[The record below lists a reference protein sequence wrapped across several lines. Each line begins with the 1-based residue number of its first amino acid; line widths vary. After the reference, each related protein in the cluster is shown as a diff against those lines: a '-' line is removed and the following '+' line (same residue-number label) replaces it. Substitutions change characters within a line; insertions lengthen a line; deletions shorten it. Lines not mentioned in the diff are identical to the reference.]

1 MNEVQKANKYIEENR
16 QKIVE
21 TFRNKYHLMAPV
33 GWIND
38 PNGFVY
44 FRGEYHLFYQF
55 YPYDSVWGPMH
66 WGHAKSKD
74 LINWEELPVA
84 LAPSEAYDIDG
95 CFSGTAV
102 VKDDKLYL
110 FYTGHVENSQIK
122 REVQCM
128 AVSEDGIHF
137 EKYKNN
143 PLIDESHIQGIAS
156 YEDFRDP
163 KIFEKDSKY
172 YMLVASQT
180 EDLRGQILMFVSEN
194 MLEWQFNSIL
204 LEGNETQG
212 IMWECPDVF
221 ELDGKDVLIMSP
233 IQMPKEG
240 YKYANRSSTVA
251 FIGEIDWTNGKLKV
265 DNYHEIDSGLDF
277 YAPQTCEN
285 SKGNRYLMA
294 WMQMWDRNMP
304 TNDLKHGWAGSMTLP
319 RRLFLENNYL
329 KQEPVMFSKEEVE
342 LHVKLSNQE
351 LTSESNLIQ
360 KINSVNYILIEVEPQ
375 NGGQVAI
382 NYGIENAGSFELIY
396 EVDDELLTINRESIG
411 YSIKGAESPILNS
424 RSLSVPL
431 KDGKLALKLFGDRSS
446 LEIFTHDGQ
455 TLTTT
460 FFEEQEIN
468 QLIIKTDSFVKV
480 NELVIYK
487 IITD

>member
-16 QKIVE
+16 HKVVE
-21 TFRNKYHLMAPV
+21 TFRNKYHLMAPT

-44 FRGEYHLFYQF
+44 FKGEYHVFYQF

-74 LINWEELPVA
+74 LITWEELPVA
-84 LAPSEAYDIDG
+84 LAPSEDYDIDG
-95 CFSGTAV
+95 CFSGTAI
-102 VKDDKLYL
+102 VKNDKLYL
-110 FYTGHVENSQIK
+110 FYTGHVENSEIK

-128 AVSEDGIHF
+128 AVSDDGIHF
-137 EKYKNN
+137 EKYDNN
-143 PLIDESHIQGIAS
+143 PLVDESHIQGIAS

-163 KIFEKDSKY
+163 KIFEREDNY

-180 EDLRGQILMFVSEN
+180 EDLRGQILMFVSKN
-194 MLEWQFNSIL
+194 MLDWQFNSIL
-204 LEGNETQG
+204 LEGNKTQG
-212 IMWECPDVF
+212 IMWECPDLF
-221 ELDGKDVLIMSP
+221 NLDGKDVLIMSP

-251 FIGEIDWTNGKLKV
+251 FIGEIDWAKGNLKV
-265 DNYHEIDSGLDF
+265 ENYHEIDGGLDF
-277 YAPQTCEN
+277 YAPQTCDN
-285 SKGNRYLMA
+285 PKGDRYLIA

-319 RRLFLENNYL
+319 RKLFLEDNYL
-329 KQEPVMFSKEEVE
+329 KQEPVMFSEEKMEERIKVT
-342 LHVKLSNQE
+342 NQE
-351 LTSESNLIQ
+351 ITSESNWVQ
-360 KINSVNYILIEVEPQ
+360 KINPVNVISMEVEPNDGSQ
-375 NGGQVAI
+375 LII
-382 NYGIENAGSFELIY
+382 NYGVGKKGSFQLVYQVE
-396 EVDDELLTINRESIG
+396 EELLTINRDSIG
-411 YSIKGAESPILNS
+411 HSIKGAESPILNS
-424 RSLSVPL
+424 RSVPVPL

-446 LEIFTHDGQ
+446 LEIFTHDGR

-460 FFEEQEIN
+460 FFEEEEIN
-468 QLIIKTDSFVKV
+468 ELIIRTDKMIKV
-480 NELVIYK
+480 HELVIYN